1 MSVSKPIKKILSIVG
16 IGLLFAT
23 ANLLM
28 SSDESAAQNVVFPS
42 DSGVIDVTKSPYNA
56 IPNDSKDDTTAI
68 QRALSQE
75 ANGNR
80 IIYLPNGTYLV
91 SDRLNWPQGDRG
103 GLHQKRTI
111 VQGQSQDGA
120 VIKLQDSAPG
130 YQDPDHPKAVIWTGE
145 APAQRFRNAIRN
157 LSVNTGSGNPGASG
171 IQFIANNQGGIRN
184 VKIISEDCQGKIGL
198 DMSYTEEIGPLLV
211 RGLHVDGFDIGIR
224 TYWKTASVTFED
236 VTLKNQNVFGWENYG
251 QMTFIRGLKSNNAV
265 PALKNVKDNPSHVV
279 LVDANLAGI
288 GKASSKPA
296 IWNQKSM
303 YLRNLTTSGYET
315 SVKHDDKG
323 RGNEPGISAS
333 EVEQWLSHL
342 NPKHLFDTRE
352 GSLNLPIE
360 ETPKVQWDALSEW
373 ATPLDFGGQPD
384 DEVDDTKAIQAAI
397 DSGAT
402 TVYLP
407 NGNWR
412 VEDEVKLRGNVQ
424 RFLGTE
430 AQLAGSGTIKLAEGT
445 APVVV
450 VERMEIEDG
459 ATFVHDSERAWVLSS
474 LQNPNYT
481 NTSTGTGDLF
491 IDDVVFA
498 NPVVFRNQNVWAR
511 QLNQETNT
519 QQTSDDA
526 KIINDGGSLWVLGL
540 KTERPGTIVKT
551 INGGRTEVLGA
562 FLYSTGGEK
571 IDPAFINNQSAICL
585 VGLAERSFQDN
596 PIQTWVRE
604 TRNGETRTLDTLG
617 KAVLYV
623 GY

>member
-56 IPNDSKDDTTAI
+56 IPNDGKDDTTAI

-224 TYWKTASVTFED
+224 TYWQTASVTFED

-333 EVEQWLSHL
+333 EVEQWLSHR

-352 GSLNLPIE
+352 ESLNLPIE

-402 TVYLP
+402 TV
-407 NGNWR
+407 
-412 VEDEVKLRGNVQ
+412 
-424 RFLGTE
+424 
-430 AQLAGSGTIKLAEGT
+430 
-445 APVVV
+445 
-450 VERMEIEDG
+450 
-459 ATFVHDSERAWVLSS
+459 
-474 LQNPNYT
+474 
-481 NTSTGTGDLF
+481 
-491 IDDVVFA
+491 
-498 NPVVFRNQNVWAR
+498 
-511 QLNQETNT
+511 
-519 QQTSDDA
+519 
-526 KIINDGGSLWVLGL
+526 
-540 KTERPGTIVKT
+540 
-551 INGGRTEVLGA
+551 
-562 FLYSTGGEK
+562 
-571 IDPAFINNQSAICL
+571 
-585 VGLAERSFQDN
+585 
-596 PIQTWVRE
+596 
-604 TRNGETRTLDTLG
+604 
-617 KAVLYV
+617 
-623 GY
+623 

>member
-56 IPNDSKDDTTAI
+56 IPNDGKDDTTAI

-224 TYWKTASVTFED
+224 TYWQTASVTFED

-333 EVEQWLSHL
+333 EVEQWLSHR

-430 AQLAGSGTIKLAEGT
+430 AQLAGSGTITLADGT

-450 VERMEIEDG
+450 IERMEIEDD
-459 ATFVHDSERAWVLSS
+459 AAFIHDSQRTWVLSS
-474 LQNPNYT
+474 LQGPNYA
-481 NTSTGTGDLF
+481 NTSSGTGDLF

-511 QLNQETNT
+511 QLNQEKNT

-526 KIINDGGSLWVLGL
+526 KIINDGGNLWVLGL

-551 INGGRTEVLGA
+551 INGGKTEILGA
-562 FLYSTGGEK
+562 FLYSTGGER

>member
-1 MSVSKPIKKILSIVG
+1 VSVSKPIKKILSIVG

-56 IPNDSKDDTTAI
+56 IPNDGKDDTTAI

-224 TYWKTASVTFED
+224 TYWQTASVTFED

-333 EVEQWLSHL
+333 EVEQWLSHR

-430 AQLAGSGTIKLAEGT
+430 AQLAGSGTITLADGT

-474 LQNPNYT
+474 LQNPNYA

>member
-1 MSVSKPIKKILSIVG
+1 
-16 IGLLFAT
+16 
-23 ANLLM
+23 M

>member
-1 MSVSKPIKKILSIVG
+1 
-16 IGLLFAT
+16 
-23 ANLLM
+23 M

-56 IPNDSKDDTTAI
+56 IPNDGKDDTTAI

-224 TYWKTASVTFED
+224 TYWQTASVTFED

-323 RGNEPGISAS
+323 RGNEPGVSAS
-333 EVEQWLSHL
+333 EVEQWLSHR

-430 AQLAGSGTIKLAEGT
+430 AQLAGSGTIKLADGT

-585 VGLAERSFQDN
+585 VGLAERSFGGN

>member
-56 IPNDSKDDTTAI
+56 IPNDGKDDTTAI

>member
-1 MSVSKPIKKILSIVG
+1 
-16 IGLLFAT
+16 
-23 ANLLM
+23 M

-56 IPNDSKDDTTAI
+56 IPNDGKDDTTAI

>member
-56 IPNDSKDDTTAI
+56 IPNDGKDDTTAI

-224 TYWKTASVTFED
+224 TYWQTASVTFED

-323 RGNEPGISAS
+323 RGNEPGVSAS
-333 EVEQWLSHL
+333 EVEQWLSHR

-430 AQLAGSGTIKLAEGT
+430 AQLAGSGTIKLADGT

-474 LQNPNYT
+474 LQNPNYA

-551 INGGRTEVLGA
+551 INGGKTEILGA